1 MNINTLIK
9 KLQQY
14 QQAGVKQVFFQ
25 DYCWNNLDVEFQQL
39 SETQLCMVISEDI
52 MEEGGPLK

>member
-9 KLQQY
+9 KLQSY
-14 QQAGVKQVFFQ
+14 EKKGIKQVFFQ

-39 SETQLCMVISEDI
+39 SENQLCMVISEDI

>member
-9 KLQQY
+9 KLQKY

-25 DYCWNNLDVEFQQL
+25 DDCWNPLHAEFEQL
-39 SETQLCMVISEDI
+39 RDDQVCVVISQDL
-52 MEEGGPLK
+52 MDGGNE